1 MAQCNGGVL
10 FKSPGAISASLRCVV
25 VLVVV
30 VVVLL
35 VVLLLFLLL
44 VVFQSLQSCNV
55 TDSFLYD
62 FVLPS
67 NHQHQQLPS
76 SVLGGIHFWRTK
88 RILN

>member
-25 VLVVV
+25 VLLVV

-35 VVLLLFLLL
+35 VVVLLLFFFLLVV

-55 TDSFLYD
+55 TDSF
-62 FVLPS
+62 FV
-67 NHQHQQLPS
+67 
-76 SVLGGIHFWRTK
+76 
-88 RILN
+88 